1 MKFLEKYLLL
11 LLLIANMTSEYIL
24 FASVSNALFYSVFAL
39 SVIVIPQLNL
49 LSRETRRKFP
59 ELLALI
65 VIYLVAQ
72 FVFQVGM
79 WTQENI
85 LYTISKC
92 MVFAILIL
100 CVNNNFDYYYRQ
112 SLHIFPYVIL
122 FLVALGWVVNRVN
135 SMGSIAFG
143 FVNRNVACTLATAG
157 IAGFLFKSEK
167 IKKIEFLSIAF
178 LFASVLYGGSRNAL
192 AMCILMLMVRYGLS
206 LKMIL
211 VGLIA
216 AVAIFYVFPLL
227 GIEVT
232 AFDRLIGTI
241 NGRVEIDR
249 ESQREQALAMINAK
263 PWTGWGYSYGAEA
276 ALITDMNA
284 HNGYLTTI
292 ENLGWPCGLFLLG
305 NIIFGSLKRLKL
317 YKQHNRLINYHLAIV
332 VSTLFGTNQEDYL
345 IGVNQCT
352 TNIFF
357 LSFAVLGVCLYN
369 QKYGRKNSKP
379 QLFIK

>member
-1 MKFLEKYLLL
+1 MNFLEKHLLL
-11 LLLIANMTSEYIL
+11 LFLLANMTSEYIM
-24 FASVSNALFYSVFAL
+24 FASVSKALFYSVLAL
-39 SVIVIPQLNL
+39 SVLVIPQLNL
-49 LSRETRRKFP
+49 LSSKTRRKFP

-72 FVFQVGM
+72 FVFQFDM
-79 WTQENI
+79 LTQENI

-100 CVNNNFDYYYRQ
+100 CINNNFDFYYRQ
-112 SLHIFPYVIL
+112 SLNVFPYVIL
-122 FLVALGWVVNRVN
+122 FLVALGWVVNRVD
-135 SMGSIAFG
+135 SMGSMAFG

-167 IKKIEFLSIAF
+167 IKKIEFLYIAF

-192 AMCILMLMVRYGLS
+192 AMCILMFMVRYGLS
-206 LKMIL
+206 FKMIFA
-211 VGLIA
+211 GLIA

-241 NGRVEIDR
+241 NGTVEIDR
-249 ESQREQALAMINAK
+249 ETQREQAMAMIYAK

-276 ALITDMNA
+276 ALITNMNA

-292 ENLGWPCGLFLLG
+292 ENLGLPCGLFLLG

-332 VSTLFGTNQEDYL
+332 VSTLFGANQEDYL

-352 TNIFF
+352 TNVFF

-369 QKYGRKNSKP
+369 QKYRCKNSKP
-379 QLFIK
+379 QLFVK

>member
-39 SVIVIPQLNL
+39 SVIVIPQLKL

-59 ELLALI
+59 ELLTLI

-72 FVFQVGM
+72 FVFQLNM
-79 WTQENI
+79 WTLENI
-85 LYTISKC
+85 LYTVSKC

-100 CVNNNFDYYYRQ
+100 CVNNNFNYYYRQ
-112 SLHIFPYVIL
+112 SLNVFPYVIL
-122 FLVALGWVVNRVN
+122 FLVALGWVVNRVD
-135 SMGSIAFG
+135 SMGSISFG

-157 IAGFLFKSEK
+157 IAGFLFKNEK
-167 IKKIEFLSIAF
+167 IKRIEFLYIAF
-178 LFASVLYGGSRNAL
+178 LFATILYGGSRNAL
-192 AMCILMLMVRYGLS
+192 AMCILMFMVRYGLS
-206 LKMIL
+206 SKIIFA
-211 VGLIA
+211 GLIVTA
-216 AVAIFYVFPLL
+216 AIFYVFPLF

-241 NGRVEIDR
+241 NGTVEIDR
-249 ESQREQALAMINAK
+249 EIPRKQAMAMIYAK

-276 ALITDMNA
+276 ALITDINA

-292 ENLGWPCGLFLLG
+292 ENLGLPCGLFLLG
-305 NIIFGSLKRLKL
+305 NIIFGSLKRFKL
-317 YKQHNRLINYHLAIV
+317 YKLHNRLINYHLAIV

-369 QKYGRKNSKP
+369 QKYGCKNLKS
-379 QLFIK
+379 QLFVK